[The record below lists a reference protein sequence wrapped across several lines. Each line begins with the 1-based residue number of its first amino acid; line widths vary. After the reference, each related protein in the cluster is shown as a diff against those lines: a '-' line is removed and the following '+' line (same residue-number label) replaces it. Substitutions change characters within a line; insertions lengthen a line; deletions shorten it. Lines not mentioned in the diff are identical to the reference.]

1 MVKRNK
7 LRMNYICRLQ
17 VQNADCRKD
26 TIHSCKQ
33 FCMKDAL
40 IHLYDSHWLLKQL
53 LSVRNDVR
61 HTVLSYGNLT
71 AIYPLPQDIGSTFVL
86 AGFLA
91 QGVQLLLKIRYT
103 RTLLF
108 DFAVVFFIDGI
119 HDLLHLK
126 LVAHH
131 SLCPPPLA
139 TRLEDMYTSALG
151 CYQYNKIPK

>member
-1 MVKRNK
+1 M
-7 LRMNYICRLQ
+7 
-17 VQNADCRKD
+17 
-26 TIHSCKQ
+26 
-33 FCMKDAL
+33 
-40 IHLYDSHWLLKQL
+40 QL
-53 LSVRNDVR
+53 LSVRYDVW
-61 HTVLSYGNLT
+61 HAVLSYGNVP
-71 AIYPLPQDIGSTFVL
+71 AIYPLTKDISSTFVL

-103 RTLLF
+103 LTLLF
-108 DFAVVFFIDGI
+108 DLAVVLIIDGI

>member
-1 MVKRNK
+1 
-7 LRMNYICRLQ
+7 
-17 VQNADCRKD
+17 
-26 TIHSCKQ
+26 
-33 FCMKDAL
+33 MKDAL
-40 IHLYDSHWLLKQL
+40 IHLYDSHGLLKQL

-61 HTVLSYGNLT
+61 HAVLSYGNLT
-71 AIYPLPQDIGSTFVL
+71 AIYPLTKDIGSTFVL

-103 RTLLF
+103 LTLLF
-108 DFAVVFFIDGI
+108 DLAVVLVIDGI

-139 TRLEDMYTSALG
+139 TRLEDLYTSALG
-151 CYQYNKIPK
+151 C